1 MSNMAEVVDE
11 IETETEIVV
20 APNGN
25 GAGVVNQDTL
35 EVESQAEGIE
45 DEQPTNG
52 STESEDEGDDAG
64 DGLDAGNGQQEAGE
78 GERRQQQHLAP
89 EVHVN
94 METDPGIATPNPLPA
109 EDEQVVSDT
118 PTSVAERASDSDDPE
133 MRRCDMWL
141 RDVNLIRNPDL
152 KRIREMWRQNIQ
164 RGLPGPTGITEDDA
178 GLYRDAKIKATVQG
192 KDKALDVLKG
202 AVQVKDK
209 ALDVLKDEL
218 IHRRQQIRDKPS
230 PKVPKGNQTQK
241 MDKEM
246 KAMAK
251 GMQDLLAMMEA
262 QRARTTSGFDA
273 THKELARYRKEIN
286 VMNREVAA
294 CQEACIKST
303 DSHIARGIAM
313 REMQDELNR
322 LSSEMAMR
330 RERMDREE
338 AERSARSIE
347 NGANGYEGI
356 RVNGHPREHNIS
368 GMSYENRRR
377 TSNSCDMSTE
387 MPLGEPYAD
396 VDLMGMGYTSND
408 VKNIVQWPPDRV
420 IAEARERG
428 EDSRRIMW
436 THVTAKEVNKQ
447 LVPVEHGKDRTQ
459 EQLKDMMHTIAA
471 HAVRDKNSGAT
482 IIRYLRS
489 KLTGDLRTYL
499 DSLSD
504 NQDTDLRTLW
514 YQIQYAGGKAI
525 TPTEANNQL
534 REVMNNPVGLSVKQV
549 GIKLVNLMRHKMG
562 PNPNAQQKR
571 YHMRDCVEK
580 FNEFLITWIKNTTL
594 MVDIQAIY
602 NEVSKMIDENLS
614 GNRNV
619 DHQAYLTFTNRVC
632 AIPQI
637 AAIVFK
643 AEKVQHRTSAIEY
656 GGEAVAGAGEGLAGN
671 GNHIVG
677 SAGSYSTVVAQQG
690 GAWKEPTGYTGQ
702 QYGNFQPRQPAQQA
716 MPPQQVQQHHGN
728 TGGMGNGNTSH
739 PLNAN
744 GNGQGVGNANNNGGA
759 TTSGGGT
766 DQNNQASWRT
776 MSWKEK
782 ATHFPA
788 GMKGSCWLC
797 GGNEENHNWTNCKNY
812 PPNTYPIDPRVNRAC
827 PKCYGYHPGQ
837 CRYDRGCI
845 NRGPPPAPTGTMGT
859 GGPRAT

>member
-1 MSNMAEVVDE
+1 MELRSGRTRNTFNNIMAEVVDE
-11 IETETEIVV
+11 VERETEIVA
-20 APNGN
+20 APNGHETEPADPN
-25 GAGVVNQDTL
+25 VF
-35 EVESQAEGIE
+35 EVESQAEGIMDEPPPNGITETE
-45 DEQPTNG
+45 DE
-52 STESEDEGDDAG
+52 EEDEGDGRDATV
-64 DGLDAGNGQQEAGE
+64 GLQETE
-78 GERRQQQHLAP
+78 GSEQRQQQPVVPVVKVA
-89 EVHVN
+89 
-94 METDPGIATPNPLPA
+94 METDPGTATPDPPHA
-109 EDEQVVSDT
+109 ENDQAESV
-118 PTSVAERASDSDDPE
+118 TSVSASERTSDSDDPE
-133 MRRCDMWL
+133 MKRCDMWL
-141 RDVNLIRNPDL
+141 RDVNLINNPRL
-152 KRIREMWRQNIQ
+152 KRIREMWMQNVQ
-164 RGLPGPTGITEDDA
+164 KGLPGPTGIAEDDA
-178 GLYRDAKIKATVQG
+178 RLYRDAKLKATVQG
-192 KDKALDVLKG
+192 KDKALDVLKD
-202 AVQVKDK
+202 A
-209 ALDVLKDEL
+209 L
-218 IHRRQQIRDKPS
+218 IHKRQQSRDKTS
-230 PKVPKGNQTQK
+230 PKVPKGNQNQK
-241 MDKEM
+241 MDKDM

-251 GMQDLLAMMEA
+251 GMQDLMEMMEV
-262 QRARTTSGFDA
+262 QRVNTTSGFDA
-273 THKELARYRKEIN
+273 MHKELARYRKAIN
-286 VMNREVAA
+286 VMDRKVAA
-294 CQEACIKST
+294 CQEACIQSS
-303 DSHIARGIAM
+303 DANVSGGIAM
-313 REMQDELNR
+313 KEVQDEINR
-322 LSSEMAMR
+322 LSTEMAR
-330 RERMDREE
+330 GRERSDREL
-338 AERSARSIE
+338 AERSAGSIE
-347 NGANGYEGI
+347 NGANGTEGI
-356 RVNGHPREHNIS
+356 RVNGHHREHTIS
-368 GMSYENRRR
+368 GMNYENRRR
-377 TSNSCDMSTE
+377 TSNSYMSADMHLE
-387 MPLGEPYAD
+387 VPHAD

-428 EDSRRIMW
+428 EDPRRIMW

-471 HAVRDKNSGAT
+471 HAVRDKNSGET

-525 TPTEANNQL
+525 TSTEANNQL

-602 NEVSKMIDENLS
+602 NEVSKMIDENIS

-619 DHQAYLTFTNRVC
+619 DHQAYLTFTNKVC

-643 AEKVQHRTSAIEY
+643 AEKIQHRTSAIAY

-677 SAGSYSTVVAQQG
+677 SGGTYSAVVAQPG
-690 GAWKEPTGYTGQ
+690 GAWKDPTGYTGQ
-702 QYGNFQPRQPAQQA
+702 QYGSFQTRQPAQQA
-716 MPPQQVQQHHGN
+716 IPPPQVQQHPGN
-728 TGGMGNGNTSH
+728 AGGMGNGSPSH
-739 PLNAN
+739 SFMAN
-744 GNGQGVGNANNNGGA
+744 GNGQGNGNVNGNGGT
-759 TTSGGGT
+759 TTSGGGA
-766 DQNNQASWRT
+766 DQNTQAAWRT

-827 PKCYGYHPGQ
+827 PKCYGYHPGP
-837 CRYDRGCI
+837 CRFDRGCI
-845 NRGPPPAPTGTMGT
+845 NRGPPPVPTGPMGA
-859 GGPRAT
+859 GGPRAA